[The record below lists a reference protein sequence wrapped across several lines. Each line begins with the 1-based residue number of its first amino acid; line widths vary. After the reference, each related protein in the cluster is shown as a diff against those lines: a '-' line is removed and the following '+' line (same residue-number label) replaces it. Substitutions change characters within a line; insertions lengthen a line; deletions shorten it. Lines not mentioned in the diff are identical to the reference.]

1 MIPAPAVRHPVPV
14 SGGAGFPLRHGDHA
28 GLANDKREGCDVR
41 GGRGR
46 RIGSVMTLTAV
57 LRVWDLACFAE
68 HAGRVTGAVVQ
79 AVVDRDSSVSGE
91 GRRLNWA
98 AWSCAASAGAEV
110 DTFDKHSSEGK
121 ALMRGRGPIEAE
133 WGEDGRLTWLA
144 RTSMLAEESSGEAAK
159 KTESL
164 RPLSPLAIPCSHW
177 QRGVFSHL
185 V

>member
-1 MIPAPAVRHPVPV
+1 M
-14 SGGAGFPLRHGDHA
+14 
-28 GLANDKREGCDVR
+28 
-41 GGRGR
+41 
-46 RIGSVMTLTAV
+46 MTYTAV
-57 LRVWDLACFAE
+57 LRVWDLDCFAE

-79 AVVDRDSSVSGE
+79 AVVDRNLSASGG
-91 GRRLNWA
+91 GRRFYWDA
-98 AWSCAASAGAEV
+98 RSCAASDGSEV
-110 DTFDKHSSEGK
+110 GTFDKYSSEGK